1 MKTLVKASLVLS
13 LVAMTTAGMVANAA
27 EDEYPSRPIRIVVG
41 FAPGGGGDTVARIMA
56 DSMSKTL
63 KQPVLVE
70 NRPGAFTTIAPTVV
84 ANAAPD
90 GYTLLLAPDSVF
102 GPDKALYPKTVNY
115 DENSFTPISKW
126 ASTFFVLAVNNN
138 YDTKT
143 VSELI
148 DKARKALPQ
157 PTFVA
162 STQGIYPQL
171 ILEKIHQ
178 LTGVKFSQI
187 PYKGGAPAV
196 VAVVSGEPPIT
207 FAVPSSVMPLVH
219 EGRLRAL
226 AITAG
231 KPSPLTPG
239 LPTMSESGLEG
250 FDVGYWFGLAG
261 PAGLPADVV
270 DKLFEASRIALSD
283 PEVREKLAQ
292 IGYDTTPSSS
302 VQEFQAEALRD
313 GRALRDAILEMGLTV
328 E

>member
-1 MKTLVKASLVLS
+1 MKAFVKAGVALS
-13 LVAMTTAGMVANAA
+13 LAALMTTGPMAVAA
-27 EDEYPSRPIRIVVG
+27 EDDYPNRPIRIVVG

-56 DSMSKTL
+56 DSLSKTL

-102 GPDKALYPKTVNY
+102 GPDKALYPKTVSY

-126 ASTFFVLAVNNN
+126 ASTFFVLAVNAN
-138 YDTKT
+138 YEPRT
-143 VSELI
+143 VAELL

-157 PTFVA
+157 QTFVA

-178 LTGVKFSQI
+178 MTGVKFSQI

-207 FAVPSSVMPLVH
+207 FAVPSSVMPLVKD
-219 EGRLRAL
+219 GRLRAL
-226 AITAG
+226 AITAAER
-231 KPSPLTPG
+231 SPLTPG
-239 LPTMSESGLEG
+239 LPTMSEEGLPG
-250 FDVGYWFGLAG
+250 FQVGYWFGLAG
-261 PAGLPADVV
+261 PAGLPRNVV
-270 DKLFEASRIALSD
+270 DKLFEASKIALSD
-283 PEVREKLAQ
+283 PQVREKLAQ
-292 IGYDTTPSSS
+292 IGYDTTPSTS
-302 VQEFQAEALRD
+302 VEEFQAEALRD
-313 GRALRDAILEMGLTV
+313 GNALRKAILDMGLTV